1 MNVFEAM
8 KGPGKRLFTIVR
20 GSEEFHLLGYRD
32 GSFGIARNHQ
42 SLSTWEPDEREAC
55 LSALMRIT
63 GWHESDRSILVM
75 RLEKD
80 EGSGVYPA
88 GYN

>member
-8 KGPGKRLFTIVR
+8 KGPGKRLLTIVR
-20 GSEEFHLLGYRD
+20 ESDEFHLLGYRD

-42 SLSTWEPDEREAC
+42 SLSIWEPEEREAC
-55 LSALMRIT
+55 LSDLMRIT
-63 GWHESDRSILVM
+63 GWHESNRSILVM

-80 EGSGVYPA
+80 EGFGACPA
-88 GYN
+88 RCN